1 MSRTVTALFDSR
13 ADAQASADN
22 LRQLGIDADDIHI
35 HDNSSQ
41 STRSEHEGLGLWAT
55 IKNAFLP
62 DDDRQTYEEGIRRGG
77 FLLTADVDEAQ
88 ADQAIRVLDAAN
100 TVDMDER
107 ANRWRSEGWG
117 ATGAA
122 TTAATGNQVTEERIP
137 VVEEQLQVGKR
148 EVERG
153 GARVRSYVTEVPVHE
168 QLRLREERVRVERRP
183 VDQPLSDVDGD
194 AFRERTVNV
203 TAMSEEPVIA
213 KAARVVE
220 EVVVSKVAGER
231 TEEINETVRRTNVD
245 VDGDAVDPDSGR
257 HLR

>member
-1 MSRTVTALFDSR
+1 MSRTLTALFDSR

-35 HDNSSQ
+35 HDNTTAGD
-41 STRSEHEGLGLWAT
+41 STREGLGLWAT

-62 DDDRQTYEEGIRRGG
+62 DEDRYTYEEGVRRGG
-77 FLLTADVDEAQ
+77 FLLTADVDETQ
-88 ADQAIRVLDAAN
+88 VDQAIRVLDAAN
-100 TVDMDER
+100 TVDIDER
-107 ANRWRSEGWG
+107 SSTWRAEGWAAP
-117 ATGAA
+117 ATAGM
-122 TTAATGNQVTEERIP
+122 GDQVTEERIP
-137 VVEEQLQVGKR
+137 VVEEKLQVGKR

-183 VDQPLSDVDGD
+183 VDKPLSEAEGD

-203 TAMSEEPVIA
+203 TAMSEEPVVA

-231 TEEINETVRRTNVD
+231 TEEIDETVRRTNVD
-245 VDGDAVDPDSGR
+245 VDRDDNVDDDDR
-257 HLR
+257 RNLR

>member
-1 MSRTVTALFDSR
+1 MSRTLTALFDSR
-13 ADAQASADN
+13 ADAQASADS

-35 HDNSSQ
+35 HDNTSQ
-41 STRSEHEGLGLWAT
+41 TGDSTHDDPGLWQT

-62 DDDRQTYEEGIRRGG
+62 DEDRHTYEEGLRRGG

-88 ADQAIRVLDAAN
+88 ADRAIGVLDSAN
-100 TVDMDER
+100 GVDMDER
-107 ANRWRSEGWG
+107 SNRWRAEGWTAPATG

-122 TTAATGNQVTEERIP
+122 GNRVAEERIP
-137 VVEEQLQVGKR
+137 VVEEKLQVGKR

-168 QLRLREERVRVERRP
+168 QLRLREERVRVDRRQ
-183 VDQPLSDVDGD
+183 VDKPLSEVDGD
-194 AFRERTVNV
+194 AFRERSVNV

-220 EVVVSKVAGER
+220 EVVVSKEAGER
-231 TEEINETVRRTNVD
+231 TEEIDDTVRRTKVD
-245 VDGDAVDPDSGR
+245 IDRDGDMNEKD
-257 HLR
+257 LR